1 MLKKYKLKNGMRIIE
16 LKRKSDIVTVQIN
29 VNVGSINETKK
40 IRGISHFIEHILFE
54 GTKKRSSEEIA
65 NSIESLGGQL
75 LAYTSDENTC
85 FFVKIKKE
93 YFEKALDILSDILI
107 NPCFEKKL
115 IEKERKIILSEVSMV
130 KDQPLHYQFVLFSQ
144 ALFDKFPAKN
154 PIYGSVET
162 VKSITRKNL
171 IDYHKKFYT
180 APNMILS
187 VVGDVKN
194 CKEKVKKY
202 FEKTNKSKVKILFKE
217 EKKNRKKTITEKRKI
232 NQSYAVLGYKIPK
245 RNNRDSYVFDVIRAV
260 LGRGLSGKLFRE
272 IRVKYGLA
280 YDVGVYNE
288 PGINYGIFAVYFS
301 TDKKNIKQC
310 IEITLNEFKKLKNIT
325 KKELD
330 EAKKFIEGEFAVNN
344 EDSQRL
350 AANLN
355 KWEISSKAEDCL
367 DYVKQIKEVSI
378 KDISIIA
385 EKYLNEKYSIAV
397 IEQS

>member
-1 MLKKYKLKNGMRIIE
+1 MLKKYKLENGLRIIE

-40 IRGISHFIEHILFE
+40 VRGISHFMEHMVFE
-54 GTKKRSSEEIA
+54 GTNKRNSEEIA

-75 LAYTSDENTC
+75 LAYTSEENTC
-85 FFVKIKKE
+85 FFVKIKND

-107 NPCFEKKL
+107 SPCFKKNL
-115 IEKERKIILSEVSMV
+115 IERERKIILSEVSMV

-154 PIYGSVET
+154 PIYGSIET
-162 VKSITRKNL
+162 IKSITRKDLVN
-171 IDYHKKFYT
+171 YHKKFYN
-180 APNMILS
+180 APNMVLS

-202 FEKTNKSKVKILFKE
+202 FKKTNKNKVKVSFKE
-217 EKKNRKKTITEKRKI
+217 EKNNRKKTKIEKRKI

-245 RNNRDSYVFDVIRAV
+245 RSNKDSYVFDVIRAV

-272 IRVKYGLA
+272 IRIKHGLA

-301 TDKKNIKQC
+301 TNKKNIKEC
-310 IEITLNEFKKLKNIT
+310 IRLTLNEFKKLKNIA
-325 KKELD
+325 KNELD
-330 EAKKFIEGEFAVNN
+330 EAKNFIEGEFAVDN
-344 EDSQRL
+344 EDSQKL

-355 KWEISSKAEDCL
+355 KWEISSKAEDCI
-367 DYVKQIKEVSI
+367 DYVKKIKKVSK
-378 KDISIIA
+378 KDISTIVD
-385 EKYLNEKYSIAV
+385 KYLNEKYSIAV